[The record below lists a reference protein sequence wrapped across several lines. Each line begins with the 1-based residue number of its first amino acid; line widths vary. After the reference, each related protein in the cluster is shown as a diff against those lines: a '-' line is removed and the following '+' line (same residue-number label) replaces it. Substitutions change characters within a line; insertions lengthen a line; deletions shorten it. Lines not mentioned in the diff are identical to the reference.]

1 MSRLNASTI
10 LVKAIENVMPSI
22 EVVKLKRGSRSL
34 QVPRILTR
42 RRQVRIAMRWIIQEA
57 RNKTKKAKTT
67 MSSSLAEVLYD
78 AYCKQGECINKRDA
92 LHKVAHAARAY
103 IRLSWW

>member
-1 MSRLNASTI
+1 MSRLNATSI
-10 LVKAIENVMPSI
+10 FLKAIENVMPSI

-57 RNKTKKAKTT
+57 RKKARTT
-67 MSSSLAEVLYD
+67 RSSMSSSLAETLHD
-78 AYCKQGECINKRDA
+78 AYSKQGECIAKRDA
-92 LHKVAHAARAY
+92 LHKTAHAARAH